1 MEQFE
6 SSVKVVPFTQE
17 QVYNQ
22 LENLNHLSSVKDRM
36 GNLPEN
42 VADKIKEL
50 TFDHDSLTLNV
61 QGFNLT
67 LRIIEREPSKCIKFQ
82 GENTP
87 IPLNLWIQMLPV
99 GEDRAKLK
107 VTLRAE
113 LNMFMKSMLKKP
125 LQEGVEKMADMLSII
140 NYQ

>member
-22 LENLNHLSSVKDRM
+22 LEDLNHLTSVKERM

-42 VADKIKEL
+42 VADKIKDL
-50 TFDHDSLTLNV
+50 TFDRDSLNLNV

-67 LRIIEREPSKCIKFQ
+67 LRIVEREPSKCIKFQ

-99 GEDRAKLK
+99 GDDRAKLK

>member
-1 MEQFE
+1 MEKLE